1 MSAPD
6 GEFPQK
12 PRGKKKGARANREGK
27 PWKRADGRYCM
38 RLYPL
43 DGTIEK
49 RPAYVYGKTRA
60 EVMRKHDEKKAEQ
73 ARGIT
78 GSDIRIGD
86 YMRRWLDVTLS
97 QYVRAGELAETTADS
112 YRDLARHHIIPDH
125 GPSLARVGLREL
137 TAPMV
142 REWQDGLLRKP
153 SGRRRR
159 KLRPGETELPGATT
173 LSPRTVAYCRA
184 ILHKALSDAMR
195 DEVAKLQRN
204 VVDLTDPPKSRQ
216 QSSSVTIAPDQA
228 GRLLVEM
235 SGDSLWCYWLVAFT
249 LGLRR
254 GEGLGMRWQD
264 LDLAVRTWKPAMQ
277 VQRLRGEPDPET
289 GRRKGRLALTGL
301 KTEASGTKVALPVS
315 ASDALTRWR
324 PEQAKARLAAPRWA
338 ELDLVFTTKLG
349 TAIEPRNVNRA
360 WERLCA
366 RAGVEGV
373 RLHDLRHACASY
385 LLAVGVNSKVVQR
398 TLRHSRL
405 ATTELYLHALEEVP
419 REAAEAMDGIVAA
432 LREKG
437 AL

>member
-1 MSAPD
+1 MNAEARPA
-6 GEFPQK
+6 
-12 PRGKKKGARANREGK
+12 GKRKGARANREGK
-27 PWKRADGRYCM
+27 PWKRADGRWCM
-38 RLYPL
+38 RLYPP

-49 RPAYVYGKTRA
+49 RPKYVYGKTRA
-60 EVMRKHDEKKAEQ
+60 DVMRKHEEKKAEQ

-78 GSDIRIGD
+78 GDDIRIGD
-86 YMRRWLDVTLS
+86 YVTRWLDVTLS

-112 YRDLARHHIIPDH
+112 YRDLARNHIIPDKS
-125 GPSLARVGLREL
+125 PTLARIGLREL

-153 SGRRRR
+153 SGRQRRR
-159 KLRPGETELPGATT
+159 LRPGETELPGPST
-173 LSPRTVAYCRA
+173 LKPRTVAYCRA
-184 ILHKALSDAMR
+184 ILHKALADAMR
-195 DEVAKLQRN
+195 DEIAGLQRN
-204 VVDLTDPPKSRQ
+204 VVDLTDPPKSRGKANA
-216 QSSSVTIAPDQA
+216 VTIAPEQA

-235 SGDSLWCYWLVAFT
+235 SGDGLWCYWLVAFT

-254 GEGLGMRWQD
+254 GEGLGMRWGD
-264 LDLAVRTWKPAMQ
+264 LDLKARTWQPSMQ
-277 VQRLRGEPDPET
+277 VQRLRGERDPVT
-289 GRRKGRLALTGL
+289 GRRKGRLVLTGL
-301 KTEASGTKVALPVS
+301 KTEASGLKVALPVS
-315 ASDALTRWR
+315 AADALTRWR
-324 PEQAKARLAAPRWA
+324 PEQSALRLASPRWTDN
-338 ELDLVFTTKLG
+338 DLVFTTRFG

-360 WERLCA
+360 WERLCE
-366 RAGVEGV
+366 RASVEGV

-385 LLAVGVNSKVVQR
+385 LLAAGVSSKVVQR

>member
-1 MSAPD
+1 MTGGSAAT
-6 GEFPQK
+6 GA
-12 PRGKKKGARANREGK
+12 GKKKGARANREGK
-27 PWKRADGRYCM
+27 PWKRGDGRWCM
-38 RLYPL
+38 RLYPAG
-43 DGTIEK
+43 GTIEK
-49 RPAYVYGKTRA
+49 RPAYVYGKSRA
-60 EVMRKHDEKKAEQ
+60 EVIRKHEEKKAEQ

-78 GSDIRIGD
+78 GADVKIGE
-86 YMRRWLDVTLS
+86 YMQRWLDVTLA

-112 YRDLARHHIIPDH
+112 YRDLARNHIIP
-125 GPSLARVGLREL
+125 GKAPTLAAVGLREL

-159 KLRPGETELPGATT
+159 RLRPGETELPAPGT

-184 ILHKALSDAMR
+184 ILHKALADAMR

-204 VVDLTDPPKSRQ
+204 VVDLTDPPKSRGKANA
-216 QSSSVTIAPDQA
+216 VTVTPEQA
-228 GRLLVEM
+228 GRLLTEM
-235 SGDSLWCYWLVAFT
+235 SGDSMWCYWLVAFT

-254 GEGLGMRWQD
+254 GEGLGMRWGD
-264 LDLAVRTWKPAMQ
+264 LDLKLRTWQPTMQ

-289 GRRKGRLALTGL
+289 GRRKGKLVLTGL
-301 KTEASGTKVALPVS
+301 KTEASGLKVALPSS
-315 ASDALTRWR
+315 AADALAKWR
-324 PEQAKARLAAPRWA
+324 PEQSTVRLSAPRWA
-338 ELDLVFTTKLG
+338 DLDLVFTTRLG

-360 WERLCA
+360 WERLCG
-366 RAGVEGV
+366 RASVEGV

-385 LLAVGVNSKVVQR
+385 LLAAGVNSKVVQR

-432 LREKG
+432 LRERG

>member
-1 MSAPD
+1 VTAPED
-6 GEFPQK
+6 QPAGK

-27 PWKRADGRYCM
+27 PWKRADGRYCI
-38 RLYPL
+38 RLYPPE
-43 DGTIEK
+43 GTIER
-49 RPAYVYGKTRA
+49 RPAYVYGKSRA
-60 EVMRKHDEKKAEQ
+60 EAIRKHDEKKAEQ
-73 ARGIT
+73 SRGIT
-78 GSDIRIGD
+78 GGDVKIGD
-86 YMRRWLDVTLS
+86 YVSRWLDVTLS
-97 QYVRAGELAETTADS
+97 QYVRAGELAETTVDS
-112 YRDLARHHIIPDH
+112 YRDLARHHIIPDRA
-125 GPSLARVGLREL
+125 PTLAKIGLREL

-153 SGRRRR
+153 SGRQRR
-159 KLRPGETELPGATT
+159 KLRPGETELPGPET
-173 LSPRTVAYCRA
+173 LRPRTVAYCRA
-184 ILHKALSDAMR
+184 ILHKAIADAMR
-195 DEVAKLQRN
+195 DEVAGLQRN
-204 VVDLTDPPKSRQ
+204 VVDLTDPPKSRGKA
-216 QSSSVTIAPDQA
+216 STVTIAPEQA

-264 LDLAVRTWKPAMQ
+264 IDLKVRTWQPAMQ
-277 VQRLRGEPDPET
+277 VQRLRGEPDPVT
-289 GRRKGRLALTGL
+289 GRRKGKLVLTGL
-301 KTEASGTKVALPVS
+301 KTEASGLKVALPVS
-315 ASDALTRWR
+315 ASEALTRWR
-324 PEQAKARLAAPRWA
+324 PEQNAAHLAAARWA
-338 ELDLVFTTKLG
+338 DLDLVFTTRLG

-360 WERLCA
+360 WERLCG

-385 LLAVGVNSKVVQR
+385 LLAAGVNSKVVQR